1 MGYVRAQRFVCLAPL
16 VDVAVV
22 QERLCWI
29 GHGVSSAA
37 RSASSAARWFKI
49 AVRTV
54 VDAEDAVRLASGSR
68 SAETSSA
75 TGSVGSATGSGMGR
89 PVTCST
95 DVSLPC
101 SS

>member
-16 VDVAVV
+16 VDVAVI

-29 GHGVSSAA
+29 GHGVSSTA
-37 RSASSAARWFKI
+37 RSSSSAARWFKI

-68 SAETSSA
+68 NLRQRHPQNAPNTRPAITSEPSW
-75 TGSVGSATGSGMGR
+75 V
-89 PVTCST
+89 
-95 DVSLPC
+95 
-101 SS
+101 